1 MTIIVQSSLASLV
14 PVSQCPSFLP
24 DFDQDHSDD
33 FDDDN
38 EDIQF
43 WWDDYVTEFPAAY
56 YTLTTPEDFNNLF
69 SDDEEDKYKQVT
81 KDKDEYNTT
90 TEYVAVTEYEHNTK
104 YDHNNN
110 VKSVAMFHAR
120 RAVMFQARIAV
131 TFQARSATRLTSL
144 TTNLSLRQT

>member
-1 MTIIVQSSLASLV
+1 MIYTVLASIYILYKGKLYCKAV
-14 PVSQCPSFLP
+14 ILHFEIFLAP
-24 DFDQDHSDD
+24 PL
-33 FDDDN
+33 
-38 EDIQF
+38 
-43 WWDDYVTEFPAAY
+43 VTEFPAAY
-56 YTLTTPEDFNNLF
+56 YTLTKPEDFNNLL

-90 TEYVAVTEYEHNTK
+90 TEYVAVMEYEHNTK